1 MDQIRIAYPKIIV
14 PIVLAQ
20 LVTFWIRLDLDVTE
34 VGEFSLISV
43 LDEIAAGHVGIPKRN
58 LLSFHL
64 EFSSFWILRLF
75 DLGDLS
81 VLENGSLK
89 YFENGLKSM
98 QIFQRFMGGM
108 NRR

>member
-1 MDQIRIAYPKIIV
+1 MFNLTFYTV
-14 PIVLAQ
+14 PLFFRHQKDSGSWSIYK
-20 LVTFWIRLDLDVTE
+20 
-34 VGEFSLISV
+34 GENFFNENCI
-43 LDEIAAGHVGIPKRN
+43 
-58 LLSFHL
+58 L
-64 EFSSFWILRLF
+64 EFLSFWISRLF

-98 QIFQRFMGGM
+98 QIFQTFMGGM